1 MDSADELSPI
11 PPPWPNISPSRGAPV
26 RVVAGTD
33 LLRRRY
39 ETLSRLSNSLTLSTP
54 EEWEEA
60 LTSELQPVLNFDFLD
75 VVAYSKDG
83 DEVVWS
89 LWAKEREKS
98 YHLPIKET
106 LFWCVYHH
114 RKPLWIRD
122 SDAGRDCAAIRR
134 LKQLRP
140 EYRSFYGVPLI
151 TPNGCL
157 GSLGLASSRPNSL
170 TADDMEFLCQVANQI
185 SLAVENYLVHRAIA
199 ELRNKLS
206 PSSDPS
212 EDELIETTNSHG
224 IIGTSST
231 LRKVLKQIET
241 VAPTNSNVLIF
252 GETGVGKELV
262 ARAIHHSSP
271 RRSNAFVSVNCAA
284 IPTGLL
290 ESELFGHERG
300 AFTGAI
306 MRKAGRFELADKGTL
321 FLDEVGD
328 IPLELQP
335 KLLRVLQEHEFERLG
350 STRTQQVD
358 VRIIAATHR
367 DLKQMVQ
374 NGDFRSDLYYRLHVF
389 PLMVPPLRDRRE
401 DISLLVR
408 HFVDEY
414 ARRMNRCI
422 ETIPAEAIE
431 ALRSYSWPGNVREL
445 QNFIERTVILSPG
458 CVLRPPLAELKQA
471 PDQTPNSELNTLEEV
486 EREHVLRALKESN
499 WVTGGPKGAAVRLGM
514 KRTTLAYRIRKL
526 NIPLRPD

>member
-1 MDSADELSPI
+1 MDIADELSPI
-11 PPPWPNISPSRGAPV
+11 PPPWPISPSRGSTV

-39 ETLSRLSNSLTLSTP
+39 ETLCRLSNSFSLGMP
-54 EEWEEA
+54 REWMEV
-60 LTSELQPVLNFDFLD
+60 LTSELQPVLNFDFLNA
-75 VVAYSKDG
+75 VAYSKDG
-83 DEVVWS
+83 EEVVWS
-89 LWAKEREKS
+89 LRANERGKND
-98 YHLPIKET
+98 HLPIKES
-106 LFWCVYHH
+106 LSWCIYHH
-114 RKPLWIRD
+114 HKPLWIKD
-122 SDAGRDCAAIRR
+122 ADAGRGCVATRR
-134 LKQLRP
+134 LKQLQP
-140 EYRSFYGVPLI
+140 EYRSFYGAPLV

-157 GSLGLASSRPNSL
+157 GSLVLASSQPDSF
-170 TADDMEFLCQVANQI
+170 TADDGEFLTQVANQV
-185 SLAVENYLVHRAIA
+185 SLALENWLMHRAIA
-199 ELRNKLS
+199 ELENKLG
-206 PSSDPS
+206 SDS
-212 EDELIETTNSHG
+212 GGEDLIETTNFHG
-224 IIGTSST
+224 IIGKSPA

-262 ARAIHHSSP
+262 ARAIHDRSP
-271 RRSNAFVSVNCAA
+271 RSSNVFVSVNCAA

-358 VRIIAATHR
+358 VRIIAATHQ

-374 NGDFRSDLYYRLHVF
+374 KGAFRSDLYYRLHVF
-389 PLMVPPLRDRRE
+389 PLTVPPLRARRE
-401 DISLLVR
+401 DIPLLVR
-408 HFVDEY
+408 HFVDDY

-422 ETIPAEAIE
+422 ETIPADAIE

-458 CVLRPPLAELKQA
+458 CVLRPPLAELKQ
-471 PDQTPNSELNTLEEV
+471 DVVQTHSSELITMEEA
-486 EREHVLRALKESN
+486 EREHVLRALKESK
-499 WVTGGPKGAAVRLGM
+499 WVTGGPNGAAARLGM